1 MSRRRSEDHG
11 DQKTD
16 AANRNPAA
24 ASKGAAPVRTATP
37 GGPSGRQDGAASGG
51 PAEQNKEGASGGLVA
66 PAEDGASSGGRAAKN
81 KDAASGLRAE
91 QKDGAASGGR
101 AGKNK
106 EGASGRPASQK
117 DGVAPGGPSG
127 RQDGAASGRPAGQKD
142 GAAPGGPVAP
152 ADDGDPYAG
161 QNLTVIGNFRVLPFA
176 DRFPLIEGREFE
188 ELINSIQLF
197 GQDAPVELY
206 KGLLAEGRNRVRAI
220 EELKRRGC
228 DIEVRAVEWQPRGDE
243 TIEQHIY
250 LANVARRHLT
260 DDQRVALAAELLPKI
275 RAANARRQA
284 ATRFGAK
291 SSACVNSK
299 TPAADPDQSPPT
311 PAGTPRTTTAHLASL
326 AAVSPHKAQN
336 AIKLYDGVEA
346 GEIPREELTQV
357 EQGKK
362 PLRDALPP
370 SSKRPTTKRPA
381 EGRSRPAD
389 AKVENPAG
397 PEGPAAEDDANA
409 PAATEEEV
417 RRRWRRFKDSFAVT
431 DHRELRTL
439 ILKIVAE
446 ERAAFDKIR

>member
-1 MSRRRSEDHG
+1 
-11 DQKTD
+11 
-16 AANRNPAA
+16 
-24 ASKGAAPVRTATP
+24 
-37 GGPSGRQDGAASGG
+37 
-51 PAEQNKEGASGGLVA
+51 
-66 PAEDGASSGGRAAKN
+66 
-81 KDAASGLRAE
+81 LRAE
-91 QKDGAASGGR
+91 QKDGAASGRR

-106 EGASGRPASQK
+106 EGAP
-117 DGVAPGGPSG
+117 
-127 RQDGAASGRPAGQKD
+127 GRPAGQKD

-188 ELINSIQLF
+188 ELVNSIKLF

-260 DDQRVALAAELLPKI
+260 DDQRAALAATLLPEI